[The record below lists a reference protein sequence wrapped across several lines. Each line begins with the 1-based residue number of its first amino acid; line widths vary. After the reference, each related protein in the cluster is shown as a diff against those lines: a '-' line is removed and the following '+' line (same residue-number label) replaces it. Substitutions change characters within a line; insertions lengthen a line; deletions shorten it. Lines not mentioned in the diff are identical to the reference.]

1 MLHFS
6 LKIHSVGIVEVR
18 KQATCV
24 LENLGEN
31 VEALVGTV
39 RTTGLSAVSAAAL
52 NSDKP
57 DSVHGFVGEAGE

>member
-1 MLHFS
+1 MLHLS
-6 LKIHSVGIVEVR
+6 LKIHSVGVVEVR
-18 KQATCV
+18 KQATYV
-24 LENLGEN
+24 LEN

-39 RTTGLSAVSAAAL
+39 RTTGLSTVSAAAF